1 MKICPNCGNSVDDT
15 ENKCGECGYIFTN
28 EQDNENPEPVEVKQE
43 LEPVEKRITQK
54 KKLKFGKREIIET
67 VGIAVIVILVIS
79 LIITAGKM
87 NKYKFNFER
96 RKEYVTSLENQIDE
110 LTDENTDLNNQ
121 IDELQNGPER
131 QLGKI
136 RSAYEDKNW
145 SEVIEL
151 ANTLHEEHNGTPEDQ
166 EAQKLAK
173 KSQDNINKAKQAAE
187 EKKKQGYNT
196 GITYEQLSRTPDK
209 YKGEKVKFK
218 GEVVQVIESGDD
230 DTVSIRLAVNSD
242 YDNIIYGEYSKD
254 IVSSRVLEDDII
266 TIYGTSVGTISYEST
281 MSGVITIPGV
291 SIEKIDQ

>member
-1 MKICPNCGNSVDDT
+1 
-15 ENKCGECGYIFTN
+15 
-28 EQDNENPEPVEVKQE
+28 
-43 LEPVEKRITQK
+43 
-54 KKLKFGKREIIET
+54 
-67 VGIAVIVILVIS
+67 
-79 LIITAGKM
+79 M